1 MDQANNAASQ
11 LQAQDFR
18 LIRRGV
24 AFYWTHPA
32 EVKADD
38 LDCTDMDDEQF
49 ERVVME
55 VAA

>member
-24 AFYWTHPA
+24 AFYWTHQA

-38 LDCTDMDDEQF
+38 LDCTDRDDEQF